1 MKIKVFNDTKEDWLI
16 HYGSVFGSNGECRIP
31 AHQFVEFEGPDNSEL
46 FLKVWEAIEKPKH
59 QSPVVMVRF
68 TEREVNAIK
77 HPFAG
82 AQSALFGAKWKAPFA
97 PRLPPNVDYETGLSR
112 L

>member
-1 MKIKVFNDTKEDWLI
+1 MKIKVFNDTKEDWLL
-16 HYGSVFGSNGECRIP
+16 HSGSALGINGECRIP

-68 TEREVNAIK
+68 DKRATPPGI
-77 HPFAG
+77 HPVMP
-82 AQSALFGAKWKAPFA
+82 PF
-97 PRLPPNVDYETGLSR
+97 VDPETGLSR